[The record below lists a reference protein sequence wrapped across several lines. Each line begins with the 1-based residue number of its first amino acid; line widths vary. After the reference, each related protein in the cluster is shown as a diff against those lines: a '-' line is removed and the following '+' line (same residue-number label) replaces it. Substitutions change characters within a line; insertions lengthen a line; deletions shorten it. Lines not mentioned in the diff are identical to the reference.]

1 MYISKSIEN
10 EAIQIKSRSMSGR
23 GGSDI
28 DFKNELGLSLKHIIY
43 FRMSKRNVEDEID
56 SGDDEEVELKKKK
69 VEIEIDETAAEKKLR

>member
-1 MYISKSIEN
+1 MRLFKRLF
-10 EAIQIKSRSMSGR
+10 KSRSMSER
-23 GGSDI
+23 DGSDI
-28 DFKNELGLSLKHIIY
+28 DFKNELGLPLIY

>member
-1 MYISKSIEN
+1 
-10 EAIQIKSRSMSGR
+10 MSDPSL
-23 GGSDI
+23 SDI
-28 DFKNELGLSLKHIIY
+28 DCKNEMSLLILIIY

>member
-1 MYISKSIEN
+1 
-10 EAIQIKSRSMSGR
+10 MSDPSL
-23 GGSDI
+23 SDI
-28 DFKNELGLSLKHIIY
+28 DCKNEMSLPLKLIIY

>member
-1 MYISKSIEN
+1 
-10 EAIQIKSRSMSGR
+10 MSER
-23 GGSDI
+23 DGSDI
-28 DFKNELGLSLKHIIY
+28 DFKNELGLPLKHIIY

>member
-10 EAIQIKSRSMSGR
+10 EAIQIKSRSMSEWD
-23 GGSDI
+23 GSDI
-28 DFKNELGLSLKHIIY
+28 DFKNELGLSLKRIIY